1 MVLND
6 KTISKLATEKDMIV
20 PFISS
25 SVNRVNGEDGYK
37 VLSFGTS
44 SYGYDVRLS
53 REIKIFTNINGCV
66 VDPKCLDH
74 KTLIDAE
81 VTESS
86 TGVYTILPPNSYLL
100 GRTIE
105 YFKIPRDVLVI
116 AVGKSTLARA
126 GVLINV
132 TPIEPGFEGEV
143 VIEVANCTS
152 LPIKIYL
159 EEGISQFIFF
169 SGEPCEVS
177 YGDRAGKYQGQRGIT
192 LPKV

>member
-86 TGVYTILPPNSYLL
+86 TGGVHCSPAEQLLAWPDDGVFQNPKRRTRHRCWKVYL
-100 GRTIE
+100 GKGRCLDQ
-105 YFKIPRDVLVI
+105 RN
-116 AVGKSTLARA
+116 A
-126 GVLINV
+126 
-132 TPIEPGFEGEV
+132 
-143 VIEVANCTS
+143 
-152 LPIKIYL
+152 
-159 EEGISQFIFF
+159 
-169 SGEPCEVS
+169 
-177 YGDRAGKYQGQRGIT
+177 DRARF
-192 LPKV
+192 